1 LFSDEDELAL
11 RALRCSVGWAA
22 VSLTMSAVNSVALVL
37 LPAALAGSVDAVLH
51 GQNDVR
57 AAGLLTAV
65 LCTLAVS
72 EALTQLAGAAGVARS
87 TWWLQYELL
96 RHILRL
102 GLKGRDQFGSGDLTS
117 RLVSNCVD
125 AAGGASVIRLISV
138 MIVTGVGGLVG
149 LGLIDPV
156 LLLVPV
162 LALPGG
168 TLIARRFLGRA
179 TDAVAGYTATF
190 GAIADRL
197 TGALYGIRTI
207 RASGTTDRE
216 ISRVLAPLPDLA
228 RFGRA
233 MWAEVGRVSW
243 QGGLLAPIAQLA
255 IIAVTGVRVAEGA
268 LPPGDILAASGYATL
283 AMTFVNQSGVML
295 QFAKVRAGARRVAE
309 VLGAPAGRTGSAS
322 LPAGPGE
329 LVFREVTVYRDAR
342 PVLDGLDL
350 RIAGGASVAVIGRS
364 AVGKS
369 TLAAVAGGLIEPDGG
384 AMLLDGV
391 PLTDLSPAV
400 LRHEICF
407 AFAEPALLGDTVAD
421 AIVFGRG
428 ELTRAETVTAAH
440 AARADDFIQRFPAG
454 YDNPL
459 RDSPMSGGE
468 RQRTGLARAFARPA
482 RLLVMDD
489 ATSSLDTVTE
499 AQVSKVLTESLAGL
513 TRVIVGHRPSTAAR
527 CDLVAWLDGSGRVRA
542 LAPHRELWDD
552 PEYRAV
558 FQNEVS
564 GLTDTP

>member
-65 LCTLAVS
+65 LSTLAVS
-72 EALTQLAGAAGVARS
+72 EALMQLAGAAGVARS

-125 AAGGASVIRLISV
+125 AAGGASVIRLITV

-149 LGLIDPV
+149 LGLIDPI

-216 ISRVLAPLPDLA
+216 ISRVLAPLPDLG
-228 RFGRA
+228 RFGQA

-243 QGGLLAPIAQLA
+243 QGGLLAPIAQLT
-255 IIAVTGVRVAEGA
+255 IIAVTGVRVAEGT

-309 VLGAPAGRTGSAS
+309 VLGAPVGRTGSAS
-322 LPAGPGE
+322 LPGGPGE
-329 LVFREVTVYRDAR
+329 LVFRDVTVYRDAR

-391 PLTDLSPAV
+391 PLTDLTPAV

-468 RQRTGLARAFARPA
+468 RQRIGLARAFARPA

>member
-1 LFSDEDELAL
+1 MFSDEDELAL
-11 RALRCSVGWAA
+11 RALRRSIGWAS
-22 VSLTMSAVNSVALVL
+22 VSLIMSGVNSVALVL

-65 LCTLAVS
+65 LCILAVS
-72 EALTQLAGAAGVARS
+72 EALTQLAAAAGMARS

-102 GLKGRDQFGSGDLTS
+102 GLKGRDQFGPGDLTS
-117 RLVSNCVD
+117 RVVSNCVD
-125 AAGGASVIRLISV
+125 AAGGASVIRLITV

-149 LGLIDPV
+149 LGLIDPI

-179 TDAVAGYTATF
+179 TDAVAGYTATL

-243 QGGLLAPIAQLA
+243 QGGLLAPIVQLTIMA
-255 IIAVTGVRVAEGA
+255 ITGVRVAEGT

-309 VLGAPAGRTGSAS
+309 VLGAPVARTGSAS

-342 PVLDGLDL
+342 AVLDRLDL

-400 LRHEICF
+400 LRQEICF

-421 AIVFGRG
+421 AVVFGRG

-468 RQRTGLARAFARPA
+468 RQRIGLARAFARPA

-564 GLTDTP
+564 GLADTP

>member
-1 LFSDEDELAL
+1 MFSDEDELAL

-65 LCTLAVS
+65 LSTLAVS
-72 EALTQLAGAAGVARS
+72 EALMQLAGAAGVARS

-125 AAGGASVIRLISV
+125 AAGGASVIRLITV

-149 LGLIDPV
+149 LGLIDPI

-228 RFGRA
+228 RFGQA

-243 QGGLLAPIAQLA
+243 QGGLLAPIAQLT
-255 IIAVTGVRVAEGA
+255 IIAVTGVRVAEGT

-309 VLGAPAGRTGSAS
+309 VLGAPVGRTGSAS
-322 LPAGPGE
+322 LPGGPGE
-329 LVFREVTVYRDAR
+329 LVFRDVTVYRDAR

-391 PLTDLSPAV
+391 PLTDLTPAV

-468 RQRTGLARAFARPA
+468 RQRIGLARAFARPA

>member
-1 LFSDEDELAL
+1 
-11 RALRCSVGWAA
+11 
-22 VSLTMSAVNSVALVL
+22 M
-37 LPAALAGSVDAVLH
+37 
-51 GQNDVR
+51 
-57 AAGLLTAV
+57 
-65 LCTLAVS
+65 
-72 EALTQLAGAAGVARS
+72 
-87 TWWLQYELL
+87 
-96 RHILRL
+96 
-102 GLKGRDQFGSGDLTS
+102 
-117 RLVSNCVD
+117 
-125 AAGGASVIRLISV
+125 
-138 MIVTGVGGLVG
+138 
-149 LGLIDPV
+149 
-156 LLLVPV
+156 
-162 LALPGG
+162 
-168 TLIARRFLGRA
+168 
-179 TDAVAGYTATF
+179 
-190 GAIADRL
+190 
-197 TGALYGIRTI
+197 
-207 RASGTTDRE
+207 
-216 ISRVLAPLPDLA
+216 
-228 RFGRA
+228 
-233 MWAEVGRVSW
+233 
-243 QGGLLAPIAQLA
+243 
-255 IIAVTGVRVAEGA
+255 
-268 LPPGDILAASGYATL
+268 
-283 AMTFVNQSGVML
+283 
-295 QFAKVRAGARRVAE
+295 
-309 VLGAPAGRTGSAS
+309 
-322 LPAGPGE
+322 
-329 LVFREVTVYRDAR
+329 YRDAR